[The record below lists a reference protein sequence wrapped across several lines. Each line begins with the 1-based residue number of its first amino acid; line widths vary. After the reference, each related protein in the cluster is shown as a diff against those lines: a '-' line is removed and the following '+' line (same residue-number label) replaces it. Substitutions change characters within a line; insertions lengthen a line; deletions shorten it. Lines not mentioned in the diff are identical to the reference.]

1 MSVDSTL
8 FWSGDFSTVDI
19 SERRAPLVT
28 LRILLLFL
36 AEIACLIV
44 YSLGLRFKL

>member
-19 SERRAPLVT
+19 SERRAPLVIEREIRGMLT
-28 LRILLLFL
+28 WQGLPRRLF
-36 AEIACLIV
+36 V
-44 YSLGLRFKL
+44 